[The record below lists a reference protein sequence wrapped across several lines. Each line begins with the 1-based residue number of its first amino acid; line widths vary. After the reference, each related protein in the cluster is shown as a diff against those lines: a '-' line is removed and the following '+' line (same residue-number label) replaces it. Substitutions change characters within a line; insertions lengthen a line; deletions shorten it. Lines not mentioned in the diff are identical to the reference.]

1 MPAKKKLT
9 NNKLKP
15 TVYKVSTL
23 SSTSKPAKKKP
34 ATKPAKKNTLINRIK
49 EDWSKPIGGYN
60 PDKGTWFP
68 PADDKYPH
76 GSLTGRGQNKK
87 KKKK

>member
-1 MPAKKKLT
+1 MAAKKKLT

-49 EDWSKPIGGYN
+49 
-60 PDKGTWFP
+60 
-68 PADDKYPH
+68 ADDKYPH

>member
-1 MPAKKKLT
+1 MAEKKKLS
-9 NNKLKP
+9 NKKLKP
-15 TVYKVSTL
+15 TVYKTPTL
-23 SSTSKPAKKKP
+23 SSTSKPAKK
-34 ATKPAKKNTLINRIK
+34 KPAKKNTLINRIK

-68 PADDKYPH
+68 PADDKYPY
-76 GSLTGRGQNKK
+76 GSLTGRGQKK